1 MKTEKFVVTG
11 MTCSACSANV
21 EKTVKKL
28 PTTESINVNLL
39 RGTMNVTYD
48 ENNLQGNEIIS
59 AVKNAGYGC
68 DFAEK
73 TKSLNTQKNEVSPN
87 NEIAKMKKRLI
98 WSLVFM
104 MILMYV
110 SMGHMVGLS
119 LPSFLHGTENAISFA
134 FTQFLLTLP
143 VIFINW
149 HFFANGFKNLI
160 RRSPNMDSLIA
171 IGSSAAT
178 IYGIFAIYKI
188 GIGLGTGNTEIVM
201 HYSHDLYFESAAMI
215 LTLITLGKFLEARA
229 KGKTSDAITSLIKL
243 QPKTALIL
251 KDGEEKEI
259 DVAEIKK
266 GDVVVIKSGMSIAV
280 DGIVVSGGASID
292 ESAITGESMPVYK
305 EKGMTVSSGTV
316 NKSGYLTFEATR
328 VGSDTTLSQII
339 ALMEEAGS
347 SKAPIARLADKISG
361 VFVPI
366 VIIIALATFLGWL
379 LLLGSSFEFAL
390 TSAISVLVISCPCAL
405 GLATPTAIMVGTG
418 KGASYGILIKSAEA
432 LETAHKIDTVLLD
445 KTGTITKGTPTVTDV
460 FTNNIQENE
469 FLDLLYSAEK
479 LSEHPLAKAITNYCK
494 ENGAKELSAESFET
508 VEGKGIIATINGSNI
523 VCGNMPLIEQQIKE
537 VKANSFVKEHFESL
551 AEKGKTP
558 IITLKDNKVVGIV
571 GVSDVIKETSREAI
585 SRLRSLGT
593 EVIMLTGDNKKV
605 ADAIGKEAGVSNVIA
620 EVLPAD
626 KEKAVS
632 TLQNSGK
639 RVIMVGDG
647 INDAPALKRSD
658 VGIAIGAGTDI
669 AIESADVVLVKSDLR
684 DVSTMIE
691 LSKKTIKNIKENLFW
706 ALFYNCIGIPIA
718 AGLLYP
724 IWGIRLNPMIGAAA
738 MSLSSVFVV
747 SNALRLRFFKPKEYI
762 HTENIN
768 NFEQEKANIKE
779 ETKMKKIMVING
791 MMCMHCSGRVEK
803 TLKELDGVTDV
814 VVNLENKT
822 AEVTMG
828 KDISNDVLQK
838 AITDQGYEV
847 VSIN

>member
-28 PTTESINVNLL
+28 PTAENVNVNLL

-48 ENNLQGNEIIS
+48 ENNLQGDEIIS

-68 DFAEK
+68 DFAEI

-87 NEIAKMKKRLI
+87 NEIAIMKKRLI

-119 LPSFLHGTENAISFA
+119 LPSFLHGTKNAISFA

-149 HFFANGFKNLI
+149 HFFDNGFKNLI

-171 IGSSAAT
+171 IGSAAAT

-188 GIGLGTGNTEIVM
+188 GIGLGTGNTQIVM

-215 LTLITLGKFLEARA
+215 LTLITLGKFLEAKA

-251 KDGEEKEI
+251 EDGEEKEI

-266 GDVVVIKSGMSIAV
+266 GDIVIIKSGMSIAV
-280 DGIVVSGGASID
+280 DGVVVSGGASID

-316 NKSGYLTFEATR
+316 NKSGYLTFQATR

-366 VIIIALATFLGWL
+366 VIVIALATFLGWL
-379 LLLGSSFEFAL
+379 VLLGSSFEFAL

-432 LETAHKIDTVLLD
+432 LETAHKIDTVILD

-469 FLDLLYSAEK
+469 FFDLLYSAEK

-494 ENGAKELSAESFET
+494 ENGAKELSAENFET

-537 VKANSFVKEHFESL
+537 VKSNSFVKQHFENL

-585 SRLRSLGT
+585 SKLRSLGT

-605 ADAIGKEAGVSNVIA
+605 ADSIGKEAGVSNVIA

-724 IWGIRLNPMIGAAA
+724 IWGIRLNPMMGAAA

-747 SNALRLRFFKPKEYI
+747 SNALRLRFFKPKEYT

-779 ETKMKKIMVING
+779 DIKMKKTIVING

-822 AEVTMG
+822 AEVTMD
-828 KDISNDVLQK
+828 KEIANEVLQK